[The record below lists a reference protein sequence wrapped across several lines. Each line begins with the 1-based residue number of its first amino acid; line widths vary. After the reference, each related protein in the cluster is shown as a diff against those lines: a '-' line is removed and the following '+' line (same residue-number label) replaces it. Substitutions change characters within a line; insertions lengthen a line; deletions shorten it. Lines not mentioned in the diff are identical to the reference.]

1 MTKGASQAMFDLI
14 AGNVNVGTMTWTSA
28 LTQLR
33 AGKVIPI
40 AVSSRARLAEFP
52 DLPTFK
58 ELGYD
63 DLTAVSWFALSGPAG
78 LPPDV
83 TQRLNAAVAAMLE
96 LPDVKKRLERDAI
109 ETRTMSP
116 DEFTRFVASEIDKWG
131 AGRQAGDGRE
141 LARRFMPRAAASSQ
155 RSARQRRYLGCH
167 PRVSGDPHSRGPGRW
182 HCGSPLSRG
191 RQHPKYSRVRCRAG
205 TYGATAMAG

>member
-63 DLTAVSWFALSGPAG
+63 ELTAVSWFALSGPAG
-78 LPPDV
+78 LPRDV
-83 TQRLNAAVAAMLE
+83 TERLNAAVAAMLE
-96 LPDVKKRLERDAI
+96 QPEVKKRLERDAI

-116 DEFTRFVASEIDKWG
+116 EEFTRFVAGEIDKWTPV
-131 AGRQAGDGRE
+131 AK
-141 LARRFMPRAAASSQ
+141 
-155 RSARQRRYLGCH
+155 
-167 PRVSGDPHSRGPGRW
+167 RVMGGN
-182 HCGSPLSRG
+182 
-191 RQHPKYSRVRCRAG
+191 
-205 TYGATAMAG
+205 